1 MTTHPLSDHAVV
13 HAVEAA
19 DPHCIGL
26 EAATTALSAQPW
38 RRYAVLG
45 DSVTAGVMAPV
56 PGYQKRSFPDRL
68 RIALGATRPGFA
80 ATNLA
85 EPYLTAAEIREQQL
99 GPALEFRPDLVLVSA
114 GANDAF
120 SRSYD
125 SARVRDE
132 LAALLTPLADAGALV
147 VTVGLFDLARTGLVP
162 DEVAGPLAA
171 RFDDLDRVTA
181 ELTPTLG
188 GVHLPTHHHPLAASP
203 EIFSGDRIHAN
214 ARGHAIAFAATV
226 EALAAVER

>member
-1 MTTHPLSDHAVV
+1 MTLSEHETTYAAEAV
-13 HAVEAA
+13 
-19 DPHCIGL
+19 DPYCIGL
-26 EAATTALSAQPW
+26 EVAATALAGRPW

-56 PGYQKRSFPDRL
+56 AGYLKRSFPERL
-68 RIALGATRPGFA
+68 RLVLSATRPGFA

-85 EPYLTAAEIREQQL
+85 EPYLTVAEIREQQL
-99 GPALEFRPDLVLVSA
+99 GPALDFGPDLVLVSA

-147 VTVGLFDLARTGLVP
+147 VTVGLFDLARSGLVP
-162 DEVAGPLAA
+162 DEVAGPMAE

-181 ELTPTLG
+181 ELAPSYG
-188 GVHLPTHHHPLAASP
+188 GVHLPTHHHPLAAAP

-214 ARGHAIAFAATV
+214 ARGHAIAFAALVRT
-226 EALAAVER
+226 LAER